1 MRSSATC
8 PDPRDLRALLDS
20 SPPVAERAALNA
32 HLTECARCRE
42 VLKRLASDR
51 ETWDGVARPLPKEAQ
66 PAPILPTAIYPAGEG
81 AATELPPAFPA
92 PTLPSAYDP
101 AGEGVATELPPTFL
115 GPPAQLGELGT
126 LGPYRVLSVVGRGGM
141 GVVLKAL
148 DERLDRVVAVKVL
161 APQLAA
167 SATARRR
174 FDREAR
180 AAAAVTHEHVVA
192 IHDVG
197 EAEGLPYLV
206 MQYIA
211 GVSLEQ
217 RLDRTGRLEL
227 AEVLRIG
234 MQTAAGLAAAHA
246 RGLVHRDVKPANILL
261 ENGVERVK
269 LTDFGLAR
277 AGDDASISH
286 SGVVAGTPQYMAPEQ
301 ASGDAVDPRSD
312 LFSLG
317 SVLYQTCTGQ
327 PPFLAPNVMAALKR
341 VCEETPRPVG
351 EVNPEIPDWLAAI
364 IAKLHA
370 KKPADRFQTAAE
382 VADLLGRCLAH
393 LQNPSE
399 VAPPSAPRLA
409 APKRRTRRWLWAA
422 VGLLVLAGF
431 AVAVAAAFRGRS
443 EDQQIEAVRHQLQEL
458 NPGFDGQVRFNVVD
472 GVVTECVF
480 SSANVTNLSP
490 LRDLR
495 GLRKLECSGVSFRE
509 PSRLADLRPLRG
521 LPLTRLAVHCT
532 EVADLSP
539 LEGMPL
545 KELECWKSSVKDL
558 SPLRGAPLTSLDIA
572 WTLVEDLTPLLTD
585 KDLVWLH
592 CDNTPLTDLSPL
604 RGKPLTELHCHN
616 TGVTDLSPLEGMPLR
631 NLRCNPDVARNGA
644 AVLRSLHELRMINET
659 PREVWTKQQSDAAP
673 PP

>member
-1 MRSSATC
+1 
-8 PDPRDLRALLDS
+8 
-20 SPPVAERAALNA
+20 V
-32 HLTECARCRE
+32 
-42 VLKRLASDR
+42 VLQGLASDR
-51 ETWDGVARPLPKEAQ
+51 ETWEGVPRWLPKDGP
-66 PAPILPTAIYPAGEG
+66 PAPSLPTAIDLAGERAATDMPPALEVAPTLPTAVAPSGEG
-81 AATELPPAFPA
+81 AATELPAA
-92 PTLPSAYDP
+92 
-101 AGEGVATELPPTFL
+101 FL
-115 GPPAQLGELGT
+115 GPPAQPCELGT

-148 DERLDRVVAVKVL
+148 DERLDRIVALKVL

-180 AAAAVTHEHVVA
+180 AAAAVAHEYVVA

-197 EAEGLPYLV
+197 EAAGLPYLV

-211 GVSLEQ
+211 GTSLEQ
-217 RLDRTGRLEL
+217 RLDRTGRLGL
-227 AEVLRIG
+227 AEILRIG

-286 SGVVAGTPQYMAPEQ
+286 GVVAGTPLYMAPEQ
-301 ASGDAVDPRSD
+301 ASGEAVDPRSD

-317 SVLYQTCTGQ
+317 SVLYETCTGQ
-327 PPFLAPNVMAALKR
+327 PPFLAPNVMATLKC
-341 VCEETPRPVG
+341 VCEEAPRPVG
-351 EVNPEIPDWLAAI
+351 EVNAEIPDWLAAI

-370 KKPADRFQTAAE
+370 KKPADRYQTAAE

-393 LQNPSE
+393 VQNPSE
-399 VAPPSAPRLA
+399 VAPPSTPRLT
-409 APKRRTRRWLWAA
+409 APKRRTRRWVWAA
-422 VGLLVLAGF
+422 VGLLVVAGV

-443 EDQQIEAVRHQLQEL
+443 ADQQIEAVRLQLQEL
-458 NPGFDGQVRFNVVD
+458 NPGFDEQVRFNVVD
-472 GVVTECVF
+472 GVVTECAF

-490 LRDLR
+490 LRGLR
-495 GLRKLECSGVSFRE
+495 GLRKLECPGVSFRE

-545 KELECWKSSVKDL
+545 TELECWKSSVKDL

-585 KDLVWLH
+585 KDLAWLH

-644 AVLRSLHELRMINET
+644 AVLRSLRELRMINEM
-659 PREVWTKQQSDAAP
+659 PREVWTKQQRDAAP

>member
-1 MRSSATC
+1 MSSPAIC
-8 PDPRDLRALLDS
+8 PDPRHLRALLDG
-20 SPPVAERAALNA
+20 SPTEAERAALTA
-32 HLTECARCRE
+32 HLNGCARCRE
-42 VLKRLASDR
+42 ALEGLASDR
-51 ETWDGVARPLPKEAQ
+51 ETWESVTRRLPEKAP
-66 PAPILPTAIYPAGEG
+66 PAPTLPTAIDPAGEG
-81 AATELPPAFPA
+81 ARIAPAATELPP
-92 PTLPSAYDP
+92 
-101 AGEGVATELPPTFL
+101 EFL
-115 GPPAQLGELGT
+115 GPPARPGELGT
-126 LGPYRVLSVVGRGGM
+126 LGPYRILAVVGRGGM

-148 DERLDRVVAVKVL
+148 DERLGRVVAVKVL

-167 SATARRR
+167 STAARRR

-180 AAAAVTHEHVVA
+180 AAAAVAHEHVVA
-192 IHDVG
+192 IHNVG
-197 EAEGLPYLV
+197 EAAGLPYLV

-211 GVSLEQ
+211 GVSLQQ
-217 RLDRTGRLEL
+217 RLDRTGRLGL
-227 AEVLRIG
+227 AEILRIG
-234 MQTAAGLAAAHA
+234 MQTAAGLEAAHA

-286 SGVVAGTPQYMAPEQ
+286 SGVVAGTPLYMAPEQ
-301 ASGDAVDPRSD
+301 ASGEAVDPRSD

-317 SVLYQTCTGQ
+317 SVLYETCTGQ
-327 PPFLAPNVMAALKR
+327 PPFLAPSVMATLKC

-393 LQNPSE
+393 VQNPSE
-399 VAPPSAPRLA
+399 VAPPSDPRPA
-409 APKRRTRRWLWAA
+409 APKRRPRRWRWAA

-431 AVAVAAAFRGRS
+431 AVAVAATFRGRPA
-443 EDQQIEAVRHQLQEL
+443 DQQIETVRQQLRAL

-472 GVVTECVF
+472 GVVTECAF
-480 SSANVTNLSP
+480 SSADVTNLSP

-495 GLRKLECSGVSFRE
+495 GLRKLECPGVSFKE

-572 WTLVEDLTPLLTD
+572 WTPVEDLTPLLNDTN
-585 KDLVWLH
+585 LAWLH
-592 CDNTPLTDLSPL
+592 CDNTPVTDLSPL

-631 NLRCNPDVARNGA
+631 NLRCNPGVARNGT
-644 AVLRSLHELRMINET
+644 AVLRSLHDLRMINET
-659 PREVWTKQQSDAAP
+659 PHEVWTKQQGDAAP

>member
-1 MRSSATC
+1 MSSSSTC
-8 PDPRDLRALLDS
+8 PDPRDLRALLDG
-20 SPPVAERAALNA
+20 SPTEAERAALTA
-32 HLTECARCRE
+32 HLNGCARCRE
-42 VLKRLASDR
+42 TLKGLASDR
-51 ETWDGVARPLPKEAQ
+51 ETWEGVARRLTEEAP
-66 PAPILPTAIYPAGEG
+66 PAPTLPSALDPAGEG
-81 AATELPPAFPA
+81 ARIAPAATELPPAF
-92 PTLPSAYDP
+92 
-101 AGEGVATELPPTFL
+101 L
-115 GPPAQLGELGT
+115 GPPARPGELGT
-126 LGPYRVLSVVGRGGM
+126 LGPYRVLAVVGRGGM

-148 DERLDRVVAVKVL
+148 DERLGRVVAVKVL
-161 APQLAA
+161 APQLAG

-180 AAAAVTHEHVVA
+180 AAAAVAHEHVVA
-192 IHDVG
+192 IHGVG
-197 EAEGLPYLV
+197 EAAGLPYLV

-211 GVSLEQ
+211 GVSLQQ
-217 RLDRTGRLEL
+217 RLDRTGRLGL

-234 MQTAAGLAAAHA
+234 TQTAAGLAAAHA

-277 AGDDASISH
+277 AGDDAGISH
-286 SGVVAGTPQYMAPEQ
+286 SGVVAGTPHYMAPEQ
-301 ASGDAVDPRSD
+301 ASGEAVDPRSD

-317 SVLYQTCTGQ
+317 SVLYETCTGQ
-327 PPFLAPNVMAALKR
+327 PPFLAPTVMAVLKR

-393 LQNPSE
+393 VQNPSE
-399 VAPPSAPRLA
+399 VAPPADPRPA

-431 AVAVAAAFRGRS
+431 AVAVAAAFRARS
-443 EDQQIEAVRHQLQEL
+443 ADQQIEAVRQQLRAL

-472 GVVTECVF
+472 GVVTDCAF
-480 SSANVTNLSP
+480 SSAEVTDLSP

-495 GLRKLECSGVSFRE
+495 GLRKLECPGVSFKE

-572 WTLVEDLTPLLTD
+572 WTPIEDLTPLLTD
-585 KDLVWLH
+585 TDLTRLH
-592 CDNTPLTDLSPL
+592 CDNTPVTDLSPL

-631 NLRCNPDVARNGA
+631 TLRCDPGVARNST
-644 AVLRSLHELRMINET
+644 AVLRSLHDLRMINET
-659 PREVWTKQQSDAAP
+659 PRAVWTKQQRDAAP

>member
-1 MRSSATC
+1 
-8 PDPRDLRALLDS
+8 LLDG
-20 SPPVAERAALNA
+20 SPTEAEQAALTA
-32 HLTECARCRE
+32 HLNGCARCRE
-42 VLKRLASDR
+42 TLEGLASDR
-51 ETWDGVARPLPKEAQ
+51 ETCEGVAQRLREEAP
-66 PAPILPTAIYPAGEG
+66 PALTLLWTAIDPAGEG
-81 AATELPPAFPA
+81 AQSALAGTELPP
-92 PTLPSAYDP
+92 
-101 AGEGVATELPPTFL
+101 EFL
-115 GPPAQLGELGT
+115 GPPAQPGELGT
-126 LGPYRVLSVVGRGGM
+126 LGPYRVLAVIGRGGM

-148 DERLDRVVAVKVL
+148 DERLGRVVAVKVL

-167 SATARRR
+167 SDTARRR

-180 AAAAVTHEHVVA
+180 AAAAVVHEHAVA
-192 IHDVG
+192 IHGVG
-197 EAEGLPYLV
+197 EAAGLPYMV

-211 GVSLEQ
+211 GVSLQQ
-217 RLDRTGRLEL
+217 RLDRTGRLGL

-246 RGLVHRDVKPANILL
+246 RGIVHRDVKPANILL
-261 ENGVERVK
+261 EIGVERVK

-277 AGDDASISH
+277 VGDDISLTH
-286 SGVVAGTPQYMAPEQ
+286 SGVVAGTPMYMAPEQ
-301 ASGDAVDPRSD
+301 ASGETVDPRSD

-317 SVLYQTCTGQ
+317 SVLYEACTGQ

-382 VADLLGRCLAH
+382 VAELLGRCLAH
-393 LQNPSE
+393 VQNPSE
-399 VAPPSAPRLA
+399 VAPPSYVRPA

-431 AVAVAAAFRGRS
+431 AVAVASAFRAWSADR
-443 EDQQIEAVRHQLQEL
+443 QIEAVRQQLQAL
-458 NPGFDGQVRFNVVD
+458 NPGFDGQVRFHVVD
-472 GVVTECVF
+472 GVVTECAF
-480 SSANVTNLSP
+480 SSADVTDLSP
-490 LRDLR
+490 LRALR
-495 GLRKLECSGVSFRE
+495 GLRKLECPGVSFKE
-509 PSRLADLRPLRG
+509 PSRLADLQPLRG
-521 LPLTRLAVHCT
+521 LPLTHLAVHCS

-572 WTLVEDLTPLLTD
+572 WTPVKDMTPLLTD
-585 KDLVWLH
+585 TDLAWLH
-592 CDNTPLTDLSPL
+592 CDNTPVTDLSPL

-631 NLRCNPDVARNGA
+631 NLRCNPDVARNGT
-644 AVLRSLHELRMINET
+644 AVLRSLHDLRMINET
-659 PREVWTKQQSDAAP
+659 PREVWMKQEGDAAP

>member
-1 MRSSATC
+1 MSSSATC
-8 PDPRDLRALLDS
+8 PDPRDLRALLDG
-20 SPPVAERAALNA
+20 SPTEAERATLTA
-32 HLTECARCRE
+32 HLNGCARCRE
-42 VLKRLASDR
+42 TLEGLSSDCAIW
-51 ETWDGVARPLPKEAQ
+51 EGVARRLREEA
-66 PAPILPTAIYPAGEG
+66 PPTPTLLPTAIDPAGEG
-81 AATELPPAFPA
+81 AWIALAATELPP
-92 PTLPSAYDP
+92 
-101 AGEGVATELPPTFL
+101 EFL
-115 GPPAQLGELGT
+115 GPPARPGELGT
-126 LGPYRVLSVVGRGGM
+126 LGPYRVLAVVGRGGM

-180 AAAAVTHEHVVA
+180 AAAAVAHEHVVA
-192 IHDVG
+192 IHSVG
-197 EAEGLPYLV
+197 EAAGLPYLV

-211 GVSLEQ
+211 GVSLQQ
-217 RLDRTGRLEL
+217 RLDRTGRLGL
-227 AEVLRIG
+227 AEILRIG

-301 ASGDAVDPRSD
+301 ASGEAVDPRSD

-317 SVLYQTCTGQ
+317 SVLYETCTGQ
-327 PPFLAPNVMAALKR
+327 PPFLAPTVMAALKR
-341 VCEETPRPVG
+341 VCEETPRPVA
-351 EVNPEIPDWLAAI
+351 EVNPEIPDWLAAL
-364 IAKLHA
+364 IAKLHT

-393 LQNPSE
+393 VQNPSE
-399 VAPPSAPRLA
+399 VAPPSEPRSA

-431 AVAVAAAFRGRS
+431 AVAVAAAFRAWSAG
-443 EDQQIEAVRHQLQEL
+443 QQIEADQQIKAVRQQLREL

-472 GVVTECVF
+472 GVVTECAF
-480 SSANVTNLSP
+480 SSADVTDLSP
-490 LRDLR
+490 LRALR
-495 GLRKLECSGVSFRE
+495 GLRKLECPGVSFKE

-521 LPLTRLAVHCT
+521 LPLTRLAIHCT

-572 WTLVEDLTPLLTD
+572 WTLIKDLTPLLTD
-585 KDLVWLH
+585 TDLAWLH
-592 CDNTPLTDLSPL
+592 CDNTPVTDLSPL
-604 RGKPLTELHCHN
+604 RGKPLSELYCHN

-631 NLRCNPDVARNGA
+631 YLRCNPEVARNGTI
-644 AVLRSLHELRMINET
+644 VLRSLHDLRMINET
-659 PREVWTKQQSDAAP
+659 PREVWTKQQGDPAP